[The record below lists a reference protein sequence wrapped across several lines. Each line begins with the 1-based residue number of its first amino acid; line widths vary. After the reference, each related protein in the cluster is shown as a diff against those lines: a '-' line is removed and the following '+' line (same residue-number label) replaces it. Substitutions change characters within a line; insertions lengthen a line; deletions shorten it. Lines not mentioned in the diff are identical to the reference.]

1 MPVVAADA
9 NPVVAPGPVTDASA
23 SQVLFLGEEA
33 ILAQT
38 SGSISGSL
46 ILVAAIVVVTLIG
59 AAVLHSSQMAGV
71 VFNLRKPLY
80 KGGLLGKTPTNVKN
94 NSEEQEMLGEYLLIK
109 ND

>member
-1 MPVVAADA
+1 
-9 NPVVAPGPVTDASA
+9 
-23 SQVLFLGEEA
+23 
-33 ILAQT
+33 
-38 SGSISGSL
+38 
-46 ILVAAIVVVTLIG
+46 
-59 AAVLHSSQMAGV
+59 MAGV

>member
-1 MPVVAADA
+1 LPVVAADA
-9 NPVVAPGPVTDASA
+9 NPVVAPAPVTDASA

-46 ILVAAIVVVTLIG
+46 ILVAAIVIVTLIG

-80 KGGLLGKTPTNVKN
+80 KGDFLERQLPMLRTTLRNKRCLGNTC
-94 NSEEQEMLGEYLLIK
+94 
-109 ND
+109 